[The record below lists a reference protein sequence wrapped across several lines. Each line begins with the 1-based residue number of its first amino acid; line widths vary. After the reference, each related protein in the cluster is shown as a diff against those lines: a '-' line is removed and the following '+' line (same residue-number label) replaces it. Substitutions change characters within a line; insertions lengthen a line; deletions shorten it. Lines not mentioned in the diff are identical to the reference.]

1 MNKLKHTSPGFI
13 FSIGIIAV
21 LIFAFHPLSAQ
32 NNRTPE
38 AVYSST
44 IKSIKLFKKADQ
56 IVFPVIRLGN
66 TEQFE
71 LHFDDLQKS
80 PKNYFYT
87 YVLCNADWS
96 RTDLSQ
102 MDYVKGFTQNR
113 INNYRASSATFTR
126 YFHYQALLPDRNCQP
141 SRSGNYLLLVFLN
154 GDTSQV
160 VFSRR
165 FLVVDEKATVAGEV
179 RQPFNQN
186 FFQSHQK
193 IVSRV
198 DIRALDV
205 YNAQQQIKVVVM
217 QNHRWDM
224 VHSASNPT
232 FIRGKIYEY
241 NAEDNF
247 VFEGGKEW
255 RWLDLRSLR
264 LQSDRVASV
273 DYNPDSYDIFVRPDT
288 VRSPLRYIFYR
299 DLNGRYYI
307 DNMENVNPWWQSDY
321 ARVHFTF
328 LPTDPTLYHNQRI
341 FLYGELTNY
350 ELSDDFAMQ
359 WNENL
364 QVYEK
369 SLLLKNGYYSY
380 NYVTQSVNNPKQLPR
395 MNITE
400 GNNWETENQYSI
412 MVYYRAFGSRA
423 DELVGYTEV
432 NSLIFLAP
440 NLR

>member
-1 MNKLKHTSPGFI
+1 MKTTPLHF
-13 FSIGIIAV
+13 FSAVIVSLTFFWIIPNG
-21 LIFAFHPLSAQ
+21 IFAQKTP
-32 NNRTPE
+32 NPE

-56 IVFPVIRLGN
+56 VVFPVIRLGN
-66 TEQFE
+66 TEAFE
-71 LHFDDLQKS
+71 LHFDDLQNS

-87 YVLCNADWS
+87 FILCNADWS
-96 RTDLSQ
+96 RVNLSQ

-113 INNYRASSATFTR
+113 INQYRASSATFTR
-126 YFHYQALLPDRNCQP
+126 YFHYTALLPDKGCQP

-154 GDTSQV
+154 GDTSKA

-165 FLVVDEKATVAGEV
+165 FLVVDEKATVAGEA
-179 RQPFNQN
+179 RQPFNQQL
-186 FFQSHQK
+186 FQSHQK

-198 DIRALDV
+198 DIRALDI
-205 YNAQQQIKVVVM
+205 YNPAQQLKVVVM
-217 QNHRWDM
+217 QNHRWEM
-224 VHSASNPT
+224 TQEASNPT

-241 NAEDNF
+241 SAEDNF

-273 DYNPDSYDIFVRPDT
+273 DYNPNSYDIFVRPDT
-288 VRSPLRYIFYR
+288 VRSSLRYLYYS

-321 ARVHFTF
+321 ANVHFTF
-328 LPTDPTLYHNQRI
+328 LPNDPSLYKNQRVY
-341 FLYGELTNY
+341 LYGEMTNF
-350 ELSDDFAMQ
+350 EMSKDFAME

-380 NYVTQSVNNPKQLPR
+380 IYATQSINNPKELPR
-395 MNITE
+395 LALTE

-412 MVYYRAFGSRA
+412 LVYYRAFGGRS
-423 DELVGYTEV
+423 DELVGYTEL
-432 NSLIFLAP
+432 NSLSFLSP

>member
-1 MNKLKHTSPGFI
+1 MKITRFHFFPALIVTFAFSCIVHSP
-13 FSIGIIAV
+13 IIAQKN
-21 LIFAFHPLSAQ
+21 SS
-32 NNRTPE
+32 PE
-38 AVYSST
+38 AVYSNT

-56 IVFPVIRLGN
+56 VVFPVIRLGN
-66 TEQFE
+66 TEAFE
-71 LHFDDLQKS
+71 LHFDDLQNS

-87 YVLCNADWS
+87 FILCNADWS
-96 RTDLSQ
+96 RVNLSQ

-113 INNYRASSATFTR
+113 INQYRASSATFTR
-126 YFHYQALLPDRNCQP
+126 YFHYMASLPDKSCQP

-154 GDTSQV
+154 GDTSKA

-165 FLVVDEKATVAGEV
+165 FLVVDEKATVAGEA
-179 RQPFNQN
+179 RQPFNQSL
-186 FFQSHQK
+186 FQSHQK
-193 IVSRV
+193 IISRV
-198 DIRALDV
+198 DIKALDI
-205 YNAQQQIKVVVM
+205 YNPAQQLKVVVM
-217 QNHRWDM
+217 QNHRWEM
-224 VHSASNPT
+224 TQEASNPT

-241 NAEDNF
+241 SAENNF

-273 DYNPDSYDIFVRPDT
+273 DYKPNSYDIFVRPDT
-288 VRSPLRYIFYR
+288 VRSSLRYMYYN

-321 ARVHFTF
+321 ANVHFTF
-328 LPTDPTLYHNQRI
+328 LPKDPSLYKNQRVY
-341 FLYGELTNY
+341 LYGEMTNF
-350 ELSDDFAMQ
+350 EMSKDFAME

-369 SLLLKNGYYSY
+369 SILLKNGYYSY
-380 NYVTQSVNNPKQLPR
+380 IYATQSINNPNELPKLFL
-395 MNITE
+395 TE

-412 MVYYRAFGSRA
+412 MVYYRPFGGRS
-423 DELVGYTEV
+423 DELVGYTEL
-432 NSLIFLAP
+432 NSLSFLSP

>member
-1 MNKLKHTSPGFI
+1 MNITRFHFLYAVVALLAFL
-13 FSIGIIAV
+13 IIV
-21 LIFAFHPLSAQ
+21 PSHLTAQ

-56 IVFPVIRLGN
+56 VAFPVIRLGA
-66 TEQFE
+66 TEAFE
-71 LHFDDLQKS
+71 LHFDDLQNS

-87 YVLCNADWS
+87 FVLCNADWS
-96 RTDLSQ
+96 RVNLSQ

-113 INNYRASSATFTR
+113 INQFRASSATFTR
-126 YFHYQALLPDRNCQP
+126 YFHYMALLPDRNCQP

-154 GDTSQV
+154 GDTSKA

-193 IVSRV
+193 IVTRV
-198 DIRALDV
+198 DIRGLDV
-205 YNAQQQIKVVVM
+205 YNPAQQLKLVVM
-217 QNHRWDM
+217 QNHRWEM
-224 VHSASNPT
+224 TQEASNPT

-273 DYNPDSYDIFVRPDT
+273 DYKPDSYDVFVRPDT
-288 VRSPLRYIFYR
+288 VRSSLRYFFYN
-299 DLNGRYYI
+299 DMNGRYYI

-321 ARVHFTF
+321 ANVHFTF
-328 LPTDPTLYHNQRI
+328 LPKDPSLYKNQRVY
-341 FLYGELTNY
+341 LYGEMTNF
-350 ELSDDFAMQ
+350 EMSKDFAMD

-369 SLLLKNGYYSY
+369 SLLLKNGVYSY
-380 NYVTQSVNNPKQLPR
+380 IYTTQSINNPRELPKLF
-395 MNITE
+395 ITE

-412 MVYYRAFGSRA
+412 LVYYRPFGGRS

-432 NSLIFLAP
+432 NSLSFLFP
-440 NLR
+440 NIR